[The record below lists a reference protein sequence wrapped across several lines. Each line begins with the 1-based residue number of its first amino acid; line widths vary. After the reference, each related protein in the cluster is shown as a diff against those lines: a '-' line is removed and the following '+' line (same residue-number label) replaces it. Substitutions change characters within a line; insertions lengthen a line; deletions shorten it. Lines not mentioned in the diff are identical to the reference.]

1 MTTVTIVI
9 FYYYDCYSYYY
20 YDGYYSYYYD
30 LAPKSLC
37 PTLEQPI
44 VATALLT
51 AYGSRSPSGPFFP
64 FSRLRFLV
72 KLPGSVKHARSLNG

>member
-20 YDGYYSYYYD
+20 DGYYCYYYD

-64 FSRLRFLV
+64 FLV
-72 KLPGSVKHARSLNG
+72 LGSL